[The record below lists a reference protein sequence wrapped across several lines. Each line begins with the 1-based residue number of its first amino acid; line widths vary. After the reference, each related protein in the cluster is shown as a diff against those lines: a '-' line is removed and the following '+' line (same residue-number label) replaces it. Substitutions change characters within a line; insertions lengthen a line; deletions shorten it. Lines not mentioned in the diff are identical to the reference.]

1 MVSST
6 FQTAHSNFRFSVSNY
21 KYQKLSSFYCD
32 CWKIV
37 FRFYFLD
44 ISRRFDLHAIY
55 CATITSFISDSF
67 FVILFYSSLGIK
79 GRVADVEGIWYFNKS
94 FPVLALK
101 ISLLLSVFFSP
112 ISIFSWLVYPLQVS
126 NISLQFTVY
135 LFFKPGI

>member
-1 MVSST
+1 MESST

-112 ISIFSWLVYPLQVS
+112 ISIFS
-126 NISLQFTVY
+126 
-135 LFFKPGI
+135 